1 MPQPIPSDLHV
12 DKYLTDLSVAFVQ
25 NANQFIAGKVFP
37 VVSVAKQS
45 DKYPVFPKGFFWR
58 DLFRPRPLGGAAPLV
73 GYEISEDSY
82 IATEYALAHAIDDRV
97 YANYDDPLDPRRSA
111 VNLLT
116 QQAMIQRDRHFATNF
131 FAASLWGT
139 NDQTG
144 VAATPGAN
152 EFLQFDAAS
161 SDPIGLIHQ
170 WRDTIHAGTG
180 FKPNKIVMGMDV
192 YRELVNHADVLDRIK
207 YTQFGMTTV
216 QILATL
222 FDVDEILIPGGVYE
236 AGVEGG
242 TSSIGLICDPKDM
255 LLVYAA
261 PSPGIEV
268 PSGGYTFA
276 WTGLLEGTAAFG
288 GVLSTMREE
297 RNHSDIIEMRQAYD
311 MKLVAAELGQFF
323 IDCVS

>member
-25 NANQFIAGKVFP
+25 NASQFIAGSVFP

-73 GYEISEDSY
+73 GYEVSEDSY

-131 FAASLWGT
+131 FATGLWDT
-139 NDQTG
+139 ELQG
-144 VAATPGAN
+144 VAATPGAGEFIQFN
-152 EFLQFDAAS
+152 ESA
-161 SDPIGLIHQ
+161 SDPIALIHLQ
-170 WRDTIHAGTG
+170 KDTVHALTG
-180 FKPNKIVMGMDV
+180 FMPNKIVMGMDV
-192 YRELVNHADVLDRIK
+192 FRTLVNHADVLDRIR
-207 YTQFGMTTV
+207 YTQFGQATN

-222 FDVDEILIPGGVYE
+222 FQVDEILIPGGVYE
-236 AGVEGG
+236 AGVEGAA
-242 TSSIGLICDPKDM
+242 SDIGLICNPKDM
-255 LLVYAA
+255 MMVYAA
-261 PSPGIEV
+261 PAPGIEV
-268 PSGGYTFA
+268 PSAGYTFA
-276 WTGLLEGTAAFG
+276 WTGLLPGTAAFG
-288 GVLSTMREE
+288 GVLTTMREE
-297 RNHSDIIEMRQAYD
+297 RYHSDIIEMRQAYD
-311 MKLVAAELGQFF
+311 MKLVAAELGVFF
-323 IDCVS
+323 DDAVA

>member
-25 NANQFIAGKVFP
+25 NASQFIAGRVFP

-73 GYEISEDSY
+73 GYEVSEDTY

-116 QQAMIQRDRHFATNF
+116 QQAMIQRDRLWSTTFFGTGIWTNE
-131 FAASLWGT
+131 L
-139 NDQTG
+139 QG
-144 VAATPGAN
+144 VTATPAAG
-152 EFLQFDAAS
+152 EFIQFDQS
-161 SDPIGLIHQ
+161 GSDPISLIHLQ
-170 WRDTIHAGTG
+170 RDTIHAATG
-180 FKPNKIVMGMDV
+180 FQPNKIVMGMDV
-192 YRELVNHADVLDRIK
+192 FRILVNHADVLDRIK
-207 YTQFGMTTV
+207 YTQFGQSTV

-222 FDVDEILIPGGVYE
+222 LGVDEILVPGGVYE
-236 AGVEGG
+236 AGVEGAA
-242 TSSIGLICDPKDM
+242 SNIDLIANPKDM

-261 PSPGIEV
+261 PAPGIEV
-268 PSGGYTFA
+268 PSAGYTFA

-288 GVLSTMREE
+288 GVLTTMREE
-297 RNHSDIIEMRQAYD
+297 RNHSDIIEMRQAFD
-311 MKLVAAELGQFF
+311 MKLVAAELGVYF
-323 IDCVS
+323 DDAVA